1 MASFIQEI
9 IVKSGESSLRR
20 YILHKAVPQQQNAKI
35 VRVFTST
42 VTSKTGL
49 PVYCPKAPD
58 FSFEF
63 AFLQRALSLHLY
75 LGEQEGPS
83 SQGEFAV
90 NLLLIL
96 WGSQYRNSHNS
107 SQKEIRKIPRR
118 HLWLWFVFILTSK
131 MLTMV
136 AQSVF
141 FLGFMFMCSKANKYW
156 VHLVCLIRHE
166 DTDFA
171 LKMFTFLKNKN
182 YVNENWRNTLSSEIL
197 WSRNSD
203 FVKKKNPYA
212 SNLFGVATPLFLHTI
227 GSFHATN

>member
-49 PVYCPKAPD
+49 PVYCPKAQD

-107 SQKEIRKIPRR
+107 RQKEIRKIPRR
-118 HLWLWFVFILTSK
+118 RL
-131 MLTMV
+131 
-136 AQSVF
+136 
-141 FLGFMFMCSKANKYW
+141 
-156 VHLVCLIRHE
+156 
-166 DTDFA
+166 
-171 LKMFTFLKNKN
+171 
-182 YVNENWRNTLSSEIL
+182 
-197 WSRNSD
+197 
-203 FVKKKNPYA
+203 
-212 SNLFGVATPLFLHTI
+212 
-227 GSFHATN
+227 